1 MFTPRKIRINV
12 EIEGYS
18 PRAGGFVQYRM
29 IVTNISLTGC
39 FIKTDQLLEINAPIS
54 FDLPLTNEEGLQLD
68 GKVVRQQYDPHG
80 YGINFAPMDKDHRR
94 ELALLIAD
102 SDET

>member
-39 FIKTDQLLEINAPIS
+39 FIKTDQSLEIDAPVS
-54 FDLPLTNEEGLQLD
+54 FDLPLTNEETLQLD
-68 GKVVRQQYDPHG
+68 GKVVREQYEPRG
-80 YGINFAPMDKDHRR
+80 YGINFAPMNKDHKR
-94 ELALLIAD
+94 ELAMLIAD
-102 SDET
+102 SEED